1 MGNKVRKCFEERLH
15 ELSFMLSI
23 GNLEETKG
31 IIRRIADHKTVYWKN
46 NSTLQDLL
54 TEIEALIPTITDQNI
69 RNAINSKIGE
79 YKLKNAQKLQ
89 NIVCNLRLYQK
100 VAMHPLSHV
109 ALGVPHYSKKDIR
122 QSIILL
128 EKLDDC
134 IKSIIDGRI

>member
-1 MGNKVRKCFEERLH
+1 
-15 ELSFMLSI
+15 MLSI

-54 TEIEALIPTITDQNI
+54 TEIEAL
-69 RNAINSKIGE
+69 
-79 YKLKNAQKLQ
+79 
-89 NIVCNLRLYQK
+89 
-100 VAMHPLSHV
+100 
-109 ALGVPHYSKKDIR
+109 PHYSKKDIR